1 MELEYYKRYCKDIE
15 DVENYEKAKADNFKG
30 WDCHHRLETHT
41 SDGDRREVDIT
52 RKELVALDMY
62 LSRPAE
68 ELIFLTRSEHIILH
82 NHSIER
88 GKKISKTKIG
98 QHHSDETKRKLSISH
113 NGKHL
118 SEETKNKMSKAL
130 KGRSFSKEHK
140 NKISE
145 ALKCHTVSEETKNRI
160 SEKSKGNTNTKG
172 RHWYNNGKINVMS
185 KECPEG
191 FVPGMLRK

>member
-15 DVENYEKAKADNFKG
+15 NVENFEKAKADNFIG

-41 SDGDRREVDIT
+41 SDGDRRNVDIT
-52 RKELVALDMY
+52 RKELIALDMY
-62 LSRPAE
+62 LNRPAE

-98 QHHSDETKRKLSISH
+98 QHHSDETKRKLSIAH
-113 NGKHL
+113 KGKHL

-130 KGRSFSKEHK
+130 KGHSFSKEHK

-145 ALKCHTVSEETKNRI
+145 ALKCHTVSEETKKRI

-185 KECPEG
+185 KECPDG
-191 FVPGMLRK
+191 FVPGMLK